1 MSDEEGLS
9 GEDDARL
16 LARAAMGDG
25 DAFESLV
32 VRHRAAVY
40 RYARSLADQPGE
52 AEDVLQETF
61 LAAWRGAGGFAG
73 RSSVR
78 TWLLVI
84 ARNRALRSRERA
96 AARPEDGG
104 ESLVELGVRAGFGSE
119 DPERIALGAERR
131 EVLGEALAS
140 LGPEDREI
148 IVLRDLEA
156 IPGEEC
162 AEALGLTVPAMKSRL
177 HRARLRLV
185 AAVHRAVGGGGG
197 W

>member
-1 MSDEEGLS
+1 VSDEESLS

-16 LARAAMGDG
+16 LARAALGDG
-25 DAFESLV
+25 NAFEILV

-40 RYARSLADQPGE
+40 RYARSVAAGASD

-61 LAAWRGAGGFAG
+61 LAAWRGAGGFEG

-84 ARNRALRSRERA
+84 ARNRALRSREQL
-96 AARPEDGG
+96 AARREDGG
-104 ESLVELGVRAGFGSE
+104 ASLVELGIRAGFGSD
-119 DPERIALGAERR
+119 DPERIAVAAERR
-131 EVLGEALAS
+131 NALDGALAS
-140 LGPEDREI
+140 LDREDREI
-148 IVLRDLEA
+148 LVLRDIEA

-162 AEALGLTVPAMKSRL
+162 AEALGLSVPAMKSRL

-185 AAVHRAVGGGGG
+185 AAVHSTTGEKSGR
-197 W
+197 

>member
-16 LARAAMGDG
+16 LARAALGDG
-25 DAFESLV
+25 NAFEILV

-40 RYARSLADQPGE
+40 RYARSVAAGASD

-84 ARNRALRSRERA
+84 ARNRAFRSREQS
-96 AARPEDGG
+96 AARREDGG
-104 ESLVELGVRAGFGSE
+104 ESLVELGIRAGFGSD
-119 DPERIALGAERR
+119 DPERIAMAAERR
-131 EVLGEALAS
+131 SVLDGALAS
-140 LGPEDREI
+140 LDPEDREI
-148 IVLRDLEA
+148 LILRDIEA

-162 AEALGLTVPAMKSRL
+162 ASALGLSVPAMKSRL

-185 AAVHRAVGGGGG
+185 AAVHRTTGEKSGR
-197 W
+197 